1 MWLDRL
7 VGAARERVDQG
18 YYEARPSSRLKP
30 HGSLRASVQRA
41 YPALVAEIKPGRPT
55 GEPRDVDVA
64 KLAQAYAEGGAC
76 GISVLTDPDHFGG
89 RLQNLE
95 LARQPHVPLLMKD
108 FVVDEAQVDAAATW
122 GASAVLAIARLH
134 TEGYTDTSLADL
146 VDRAHELDIE
156 ILAEVVTDEELDLAL
171 GTDADLV
178 GINVRDLDTLEI
190 DPDRPRRLLE
200 DREIDPPV
208 LHLSGIETAEDVA
221 DALAAG
227 ADGVLVGTSLMSAQD
242 PRQATRDLLEAP
254 R

>member
-1 MWLDRL
+1 MWLERL
-7 VGAARERVDQG
+7 VGAARKRVDQG
-18 YYEARPSSRLKP
+18 YYDARPADQLEPR
-30 HGSLRASVQRA
+30 GSLRASVQRA

-55 GEPRDVDVA
+55 GEPRQVDVA
-64 KLAQAYAEGGAC
+64 RIAQAYAEGGAC

-89 RLQNLE
+89 RLENLA
-95 LARQPHVPLLMKD
+95 LARKAHLPLLMKD
-108 FVVDEAQVDAAATW
+108 FVVDEVQVDAAAAW

-134 TEGYTDTSLADL
+134 TEGYTDTTLADL
-146 VDRAHELDIE
+146 VDQAQELGIE
-156 ILAEVVTDEELDLAL
+156 VLAEVVTDEELDLAL
-171 GTDADLV
+171 DTGADLL
-178 GINVRDLDTLEI
+178 GINVRDLDTLAL

-200 DREIDPPV
+200 DRQIDPPV

-221 DALAAG
+221 GALAAG